1 MIFAVASIAQLICG
15 RMLDRLPARN
25 VFLVSSSLAGVFFAL
40 MPGLGGWTA
49 IIVAVG
55 FMVGAFGQVPI
66 TDYLI
71 APWRGA
77 NGGRRFMARA
87 M

>member
-25 VFLVSSSLAGVFFAL
+25 VFSSRSSLQVLFFAL

-55 FMVGAFGQVPI
+55 SWS
-66 TDYLI
+66 
-71 APWRGA
+71 APS
-77 NGGRRFMARA
+77 ARCRSPTI
-87 M
+87 